1 MRGIET
7 GGDSEMAYRRG
18 YEHGVIE
25 LFYAIKRFLDP
36 RTQEGGRAW
45 IEKDVDAWR
54 TRTMLGY
61 PLEQRGGVAM
71 HPPDRGSKR
80 MRWRTCQ
87 RHVDKFDAYEDILDE
102 GTFALMARLMGRG

>member
-7 GGDSEMAYRRG
+7 GDDSEMAYRRG

-36 RTQEGGRAW
+36 TTQEGVRAW

-61 PLEQRGGVAM
+61 PPVWRL
-71 HPPDRGSKR
+71 R
-80 MRWRTCQ
+80 MLDDPT
-87 RHVDKFDAYEDILDE
+87 RHDPS
-102 GTFALMARLMGRG
+102 